1 MKALGEI
8 QVIPIGVGV
17 SVRREVMRA
26 HEIISRTGLKTQLH
40 AYGTNVEGDL
50 DTILNTIK
58 AVHETLH
65 AQGTTRLSTT
75 IKIGT
80 RTDRETSLQD
90 KLLEPASP

>member
-26 HEIISRTGLKTQLH
+26 HEIISRAGLKTQLH
-40 AYGTNVEGDL
+40 AYGTNVEGNL

-75 IKIGT
+75 IKIST